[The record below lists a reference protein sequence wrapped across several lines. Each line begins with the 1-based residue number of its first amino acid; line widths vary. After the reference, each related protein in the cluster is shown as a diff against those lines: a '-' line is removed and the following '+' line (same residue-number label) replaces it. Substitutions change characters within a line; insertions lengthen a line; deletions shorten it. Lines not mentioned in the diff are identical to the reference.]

1 MNPNPMSDHPSVTP
15 KKRKKKRGKYGNP
28 CHKCRGYSAITF
40 GSALNT
46 NMTADETA
54 RRVPT
59 PITDAAPKAYKYR
72 NLSTGLIYEDPF
84 GRDEWET
91 LVFVELATCQQLE
104 QENAALRAE
113 LVDAQKTIHEALT
126 YFHDSGGRSMVAG
139 DTIPQMFNALTDEMD
154 DAKTERDEA
163 RKEAAT
169 LRELA
174 DGLAGHLQTCIDLDG
189 TCKNATE
196 EELADAIENGPPQV
210 QELAKLMVGSR
221 AILARYRAACP
232 GEGQSTASPESA

>member
-1 MNPNPMSDHPSVTP
+1 MGIHAASAE
-15 KKRKKKRGKYGNP
+15 
-28 CHKCRGYSAITF
+28 GYSAITF

-104 QENAALRAE
+104 QENA
-113 LVDAQKTIHEALT
+113 
-126 YFHDSGGRSMVAG
+126 
-139 DTIPQMFNALTDEMD
+139 
-154 DAKTERDEA
+154 
-163 RKEAAT
+163 T

-174 DGLAGHLQTCIDLDG
+174 EGLKADKERLDWLEANNIRILKSAEFLPYSIEISASGELIRSAID
-189 TCKNATE
+189 A
-196 EELADAIENGPPQV
+196 
-210 QELAKLMVGSR
+210 
-221 AILARYRAACP
+221 ARYRAACP
-232 GEGQSTASPESA
+232 GEGKESSL